1 MSTPDQAGPT
11 RPARLAGL
19 ALLAVAAIA
28 LVVGLISVFNSGG
41 DEPPQG
47 ANTPGTSPSAEPP
60 TSGPPA
66 SQPPPPPASSSVSET
81 PPPPPPPPPSSSSTP
96 PPTTSVLPPPSQ
108 ANTPGHT
115 QTVRVYNNSYIEGL
129 AARAANDFRAA
140 GWNVSTVSGYP
151 GGVIYVPTVY
161 YRPGTAEEEEARALG
176 AEFNLRVEERF
187 EGIKNAS
194 PGIIVIVTKDY
205 NPKSK

>member
-1 MSTPDQAGPT
+1 MSTPDQAGPN

-47 ANTPGTSPSAEPP
+47 ANTPAASTP
-60 TSGPPA
+60 TTQPPA
-66 SQPPPPPASSSVSET
+66 SQPPPASSSSSVSQT
-81 PPPPPPPPPSSSSTP
+81 PPPPPPPPPSTSSTS

-129 AARAANDFRAA
+129 AARAANDIRAA
-140 GWNVSTVSGYP
+140 GWTVSTVSGYP

-187 EGIKNAS
+187 EGIKSAS

>member
-1 MSTPDQAGPT
+1 MSTPDQAGPN

-47 ANTPGTSPSAEPP
+47 ANTPAASSP
-60 TSGPPA
+60 TTGPPV
-66 SQPPPPPASSSVSET
+66 SQPPPASSSVSET
-81 PPPPPPPPPSSSSTP
+81 PPPPPPPPPSSSTTP

-108 ANTPGHT
+108 PNTPGHT
-115 QTVRVYNNSYIEGL
+115 QPVRVYNNSYIEGL
-129 AARAANDFRAA
+129 AARAANDFRNS
-140 GWNVSTVSGYP
+140 GWTVTAVSGYP

-161 YRPGTAEEEEARALG
+161 FRPGTAEESEAKELG
-176 AEFNLRVEERF
+176 AQFNLRVEPRF
-187 EGIKNAS
+187 EGIKDS
-194 PGIIVIVTKDY
+194 TPGIIVIVTKDY